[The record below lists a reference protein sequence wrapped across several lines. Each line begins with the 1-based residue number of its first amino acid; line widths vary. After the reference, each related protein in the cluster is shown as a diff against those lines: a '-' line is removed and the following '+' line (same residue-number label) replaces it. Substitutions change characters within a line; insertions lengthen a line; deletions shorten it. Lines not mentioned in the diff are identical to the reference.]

1 MVQSSAM
8 STMGGEASMA
18 AGAIA
23 AAAGAAADKDAAAE
37 APVQEDPLRR
47 LRGLK
52 EALEV
57 VDAALVQNV
66 YLPQLLLYR
75 WGLQPGRQLSS

>member
-1 MVQSSAM
+1 
-8 STMGGEASMA
+8 MGGEVSMA
-18 AGAIA
+18 AGAS
-23 AAAGAAADKDAAAE
+23 AAAGGAAGSTADKDAAAE
-37 APVQEDPLRR
+37 APAQEDPLKR

-66 YLPQLLLYR
+66 YLPQLLL
-75 WGLQPGRQLSS
+75 